1 MTQLTE
7 TLVTFALEMV
17 PEPLVTLQVWLGE
30 VGSVLT
36 VTEYVVPL
44 FWAENSK
51 LEEAWEGLLSSP
63 LLFWSTTELPVASP
77 VTVPETVYPL
87 TQAMDT
93 PMTFPPDT
101 FPEPLVT
108 VQVWPVGWVNTVTA

>member
-1 MTQLTE
+1 MQLIE
-7 TLVTFALEMV
+7 TLMTFALEMV
-17 PEPLVTLQVWLGE
+17 PEPLVTEQVWLGV
-30 VGSVLT
+30 VGLVLT
-36 VTEYVVPL
+36 VTKYVVPL

-51 LEEAWEGLLSSP
+51 SGEAWEGLLSSP

-93 PMTFPPDT
+93 DVTLPPGT

-108 VQVWPVGWVNTVTA
+108 VQVWPVGWVDTVTA